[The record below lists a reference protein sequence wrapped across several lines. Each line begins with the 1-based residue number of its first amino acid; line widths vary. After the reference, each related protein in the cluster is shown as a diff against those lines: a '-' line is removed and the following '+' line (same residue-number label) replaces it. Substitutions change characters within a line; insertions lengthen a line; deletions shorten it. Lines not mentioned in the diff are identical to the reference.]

1 MSIATLPPGLTDGEV
16 AERVTR
22 GEFNDAPDAYSR
34 SLSSII
40 RSNVFTYFNGLI
52 GSMWVVM
59 LFVAPIQD
67 ALFGFV
73 IVINTFIGIIQE
85 YRASRTLAKLS
96 VISEAQI
103 LVRRNGTDIEVPP
116 RDVVLDDIVLVR
128 PGDQLVVDGVVIAA
142 DGLEIDE
149 SLLTGEA
156 DPVDK
161 SPGDQAMSGSFVVA
175 GSGAYR
181 ATKVGKDSFAAGLT
195 VQARQFAL
203 TRSELRDAI
212 NMFIRIASVLLVPVG
227 GLLLWSQLRAD
238 QPLADVIRNT
248 IAGVVTMVP
257 EGLVLLTSI
266 AMAVSVMR
274 LAQKKVLVQEL
285 PAVEVLARVD
295 TVCADKTGTLTQ
307 PGMQVREIIELA
319 GQEGSGATEATSQAA
334 SADVAAALGAL
345 GSAEQSPNP
354 TLQAVAEAYPPPADW
369 QQVSA
374 VAFSSARKWSAARF
388 ADHGAYLLGAP
399 EVLVGDDAPAVLQR
413 AEALSAEGARVL
425 LLARGVG
432 AAEPSAESGPGQ
444 IEPIALV
451 VIDQVLRPDAAET
464 VAYFLDQNVDVKVI
478 SGDNAATVG
487 AIAKRA
493 GVPGAADPIDARDLS
508 EDPQALAEP
517 VATHSVFGRVT
528 PVQKQAMVDAL
539 HLRGKTVAMTGDGV
553 NDVLALKHAD
563 LGIAMGSGSAATRAV
578 AQIVLLANKFAVMP
592 SVVAEGRRVLGNIE
606 RVSDVFLTKTFYA
619 SATSLVV
626 GLSIIPAIMF
636 GVSALEFPFLP
647 RHYTLISAL
656 TIGIPG
662 FFLALMPNTERFRPG
677 FLKRVLLFTIP
688 AGIICAGAAMVTYL
702 LELRGGASIDDARTA
717 ATVSLFIVT
726 VAVLAQSARPLNL
739 LRIGIV
745 ASMVV
750 LFLFVLLVPFAAE
763 FFALTIPLGPGLTL
777 PVVSGLVG
785 VALVWIATIVTDRWR
800 RARS

>member
-1 MSIATLPPGLTDGEV
+1 MSDTFGSGVRENTLPAGLTDAEV
-16 AERVTR
+16 AERVAR
-22 GEFNDAPDAYSR
+22 GEFNDAPDAHSR
-34 SLSSII
+34 SLASII
-40 RSNVFTYFNGLI
+40 RSNTLTYFNALI
-52 GSMWVVM
+52 GSMWIVM
-59 LFVAPIQD
+59 LIVAPFQD

-73 IVINTFIGIIQE
+73 IVINTLIGIIQE

-96 VISEAQI
+96 VISEAKI
-103 LVRRNGTDIEVPP
+103 LVRRNGADVEVRP
-116 RDVVLDDIVLVR
+116 REVVLDDIVLVR
-128 PGDQLVVDGVVIAA
+128 PGDQLVVDGDVLVSE
-142 DGLEIDE
+142 GLEIDE

-161 SPGDQAMSGSFVVA
+161 APGDQAMSGSFVVA

-195 VQARQFAL
+195 AQARKFSL

-212 NMFIRIASVLLVPVG
+212 NTFIRLASILLLPVG

-238 QPLADVIRNT
+238 QSLPDAIRGT

-266 AMAVSVMR
+266 AMAVSVIR

-307 PGMQVREIIELA
+307 PGMQVREVISLRNA
-319 GQEGSGATEATSQAA
+319 SGVPGDQHEV
-334 SADVAAALGAL
+334 DAALGAM
-345 GSAEQSPNP
+345 GAAEESPNP
-354 TLQAVAEAYPPPADW
+354 TLQAVATAYPFPAGWAQTD
-369 QQVSA
+369 SIP
-374 VAFSSARKWSAARF
+374 FSSARKWSSATF
-388 ADHGAYLLGAP
+388 ADHGTFLLGAP
-399 EVLVGDDAPAVLQR
+399 EVLLGDTHAGVLAQ
-413 AEALSAEGARVL
+413 ADQHSAQGARVL
-425 LLARGVG
+425 LLAASSGGSR
-432 AAEPSAESGPGQ
+432 PSADTGAGT

-451 VIDQVLRPDAAET
+451 IIDQVLRPDAADT
-464 VAYFLDQNVDVKVI
+464 IGYFLDQGVSVKVI

-487 AIAKRA
+487 AIAERA
-493 GVPGAADPIDARDLS
+493 GVPGADGPIDARELS
-508 EDPQALAEP
+508 EDPEELAGP
-517 VATHSVFGRVT
+517 MDDHSVFGRVT
-528 PVQKQAMVDAL
+528 PTQKQAMVDAL
-539 HLRGKTVAMTGDGV
+539 HLKKRTVAMTGDGV

-578 AQIVLLANKFAVMP
+578 AQIVLLTNKFSVMP

-619 SATSLVV
+619 SATSLIV
-626 GLSIIPAIMF
+626 GLSVFTAIIF
-636 GVSALEFPFLP
+636 GISTLEFPFLP

-688 AGIICAGAAMVTYL
+688 AGLICAGTSLATYL
-702 LELRGGASIDDARTA
+702 LELRSGSSIEDARTA
-717 ATVSLFIVT
+717 ATVTLFIVT
-726 VAVLAQSARPLNL
+726 TAVLAQSARPLNL
-739 LRIGIV
+739 LRVGIV
-745 ASMVV
+745 LLMVV
-750 LFLFVLLVPFAAE
+750 LFLAVLLVPFSAN

-777 PVVSGLVG
+777 AAVSGLIG
-785 VALVWIATIVTDRWR
+785 VVLVWVATVITDRWR
-800 RARS
+800 RA

>member
-1 MSIATLPPGLTDGEV
+1 MTTMTIPAGLTEAEV
-16 AERVTR
+16 AERVAR
-22 GEFNDAPDAYSR
+22 GEFNDAPDAHSR
-34 SLSSII
+34 SFASIV

-52 GSMWVVM
+52 GSLWIVM
-59 LFVAPIQD
+59 LIVAPFQD

-73 IVINTFIGIIQE
+73 IVINTLIGIVQE

-96 VISEAQI
+96 VISEAKI
-103 LVRRNGTDIEVPP
+103 LVRRDGQDVEVRP
-116 RDVVLDDIVLVR
+116 REVVLDDIVLVR
-128 PGDQLVVDGVVIAA
+128 PGDQLVVDGEVLAS

-161 SPGDQAMSGSFVVA
+161 APGDQAMSGSFVVA

-195 VQARQFAL
+195 AQARQFAL

-212 NMFIRIASVLLVPVG
+212 NTFIRIASVLLVPVG

-238 QPLADVIRNT
+238 QTLPDAIRGT

-266 AMAVSVMR
+266 AMAVSVIR

-295 TVCADKTGTLTQ
+295 TVCADKTGTLTE
-307 PGMQVREIIELA
+307 PGMRVREVIDLP
-319 GQEGSGATEATSQAA
+319 GGADESE
-334 SADVAAALGAL
+334 VAAALGAL
-345 GSAEQSPNP
+345 GGAEDSPNP
-354 TLQAVAEAYPPPADW
+354 TLQAVAQAYPEPTGWRRTD
-369 QQVSA
+369 A
-374 VAFSSARKWSAARF
+374 VPFSSARKWSAASF
-388 ADHGAYLLGAP
+388 DAHGTFLLGAP
-399 EVLVGDDAPAVLQR
+399 EVLLDPSQAEVLSR
-413 AEALSAEGARVL
+413 ADALSGQGARVL
-425 LLARGVG
+425 LLARSVG
-432 AAEPSAESGPGQ
+432 DSTPSAESGAGVV
-444 IEPIALV
+444 EPIALV
-451 VIDQVLRPDAAET
+451 VIDQVLRPDAADT
-464 VAYFLDQNVDVKVI
+464 VAYFLDQGVEVKVI

-487 AIAKRA
+487 AIAERA
-493 GVPGAADPIDARDLS
+493 GVPGAGDPIDARELPD
-508 EDPQALAEP
+508 DANGLAEP
-517 VATHSVFGRVT
+517 VDSHSVFGRVT
-528 PVQKQAMVDAL
+528 PTQKQAMVDAL

-626 GLSIIPAIMF
+626 GLSVFTAIFF
-636 GVSALEFPFLP
+636 GVSSLEFPFLP

-688 AGIICAGAAMVTYL
+688 AGLICAATSLATYL
-702 LELRGGASIDDARTA
+702 LELRGGSSIDDARTA
-717 ATVSLFIVT
+717 ATVTLFIVT
-726 VAVLAQSARPLNL
+726 TAVLTQSARPLNL

-745 ASMVV
+745 ALMIAM
-750 LFLFVLLVPFAAE
+750 FLLVLLVPFSAK

-777 PVVSGLVG
+777 AAVSGAIGVVG
-785 VALVWIATIVTDRWR
+785 VWIATVVTDRWR
-800 RARS
+800 RA

>member
-1 MSIATLPPGLTDGEV
+1 MTIATIPEGLTSAEV
-16 AERVTR
+16 AERVAR
-22 GEFNDAPDAYSR
+22 GEFNDAPDAHSR
-34 SLSSII
+34 SFASIV
-40 RSNVFTYFNGLI
+40 RSNVFTYFNGLL
-52 GSMWVVM
+52 GSMWIVM
-59 LFVAPIQD
+59 LIVAPFQD

-73 IVINTFIGIIQE
+73 IVINTLIGIIQE
-85 YRASRTLAKLS
+85 FRASRTLAKLS
-96 VISEAQI
+96 VISEAKI
-103 LVRRNGTDIEVPP
+103 LVRRDGQDVEVRP
-116 RDVVLDDIVLVR
+116 REVVLDDIVLVR
-128 PGDQLVVDGVVIAA
+128 PGDQLVVDGDVLAS

-161 SPGDQAMSGSFVVA
+161 APGDQAMSGSFVVA

-195 VQARQFAL
+195 VQARKFTL

-212 NMFIRIASVLLVPVG
+212 NTFIRIASVLLIPVG

-238 QPLADVIRNT
+238 QTLPDAIRGT

-266 AMAVSVMR
+266 AMAVSVIR

-295 TVCADKTGTLTQ
+295 TVCADKTGTLTE
-307 PGMQVREIIELA
+307 PGMRVREVIDLP
-319 GQEGSGATEATSQAA
+319 EGAQQS
-334 SADVAAALGAL
+334 DVAQVLGAL
-345 GSAEQSPNP
+345 GASEDSPNP
-354 TLQAVAEAYPPPADW
+354 TLQAVAQAYPEPAGWTRTD
-369 QQVSA
+369 A
-374 VAFSSARKWSAARF
+374 VPFSSARKWSSASF
-388 ADHGAYLLGAP
+388 EGHGTYLLGAA
-399 EVLVGDDAPAVLQR
+399 EVLLEATQTDVLSR
-413 AEALSAEGARVL
+413 AEALSGQGARVL
-425 LLARGVG
+425 LLGRSVS
-432 AAEPSAESGPGQ
+432 ESTPSAEAGAGTV
-444 IEPIALV
+444 EPVALV
-451 VIDQVLRPDAAET
+451 VIDQVLRPDAADT
-464 VAYFLDQNVDVKVI
+464 IAYFLDQGVDVKVI

-487 AIAKRA
+487 AIAERA
-493 GVPGAADPIDARDLS
+493 GVPGASNPIDARSLPDDA
-508 EDPQALAEP
+508 EGLAEP
-517 VATHSVFGRVT
+517 VDTHSVFGRVT
-528 PVQKQAMVDAL
+528 PTQKQAMVDAL

-626 GLSIIPAIMF
+626 GLSVFYAIVF
-636 GVSALEFPFLP
+636 GASTLEFPFLP

-677 FLKRVLLFTIP
+677 FLKRVLLFTVP
-688 AGIICAGAAMVTYL
+688 AGLICAATSMATYL
-702 LELRGGASIDDARTA
+702 LELRDGSSVEDARTA
-717 ATVSLFIVT
+717 ATVTLFIVT
-726 VAVLAQSARPLNL
+726 TAVLAQAARPLNL

-745 ASMVV
+745 VLMIA
-750 LFLFVLLVPFAAE
+750 LFLLVLLVPFSAE
-763 FFALTIPLGPGLTL
+763 FFALTIPFGPGLTL
-777 PVVSGLVG
+777 AFVSGLIG
-785 VALVWIATIVTDRWR
+785 VAGVWLATVITDRWR
-800 RARS
+800 RA